1 MANDSTGKMRR
12 DRICFVVSSPMTAR
26 AFLIGHMLALSHKY
40 SVDLVCQADGA
51 GMLEVLAGKVRVT
64 PVAIERK
71 ISPLADLLALYRL
84 YLHFRANRYD
94 VICSV
99 TPKAGLL
106 SLLAGFFSRSP
117 FRVHIFT
124 GQVWVTRRGIK
135 RNALKIIDMLMAWL
149 ATDLLTDSPSQRE
162 FLIAEGVVRADR
174 IQVLAAGS
182 ICGVDAARF
191 QPRSGVRERLRLEL
205 GIPEDAVVVLFL
217 GRMNREKGILDLARA
232 FAELAPTHENLWL
245 LAVGPDEESM
255 QSQVAQICVSVSS
268 RVRIIGFTNEPE
280 SFMAV
285 ADVFALPSYREGFGS
300 SVIEAAA
307 CGVPGLCSEI
317 YGLTDAVVDGV
328 TGLLHRPADIAGI
341 RLGLERLLNP
351 GLRKTLG
358 EAARARAVEDFS
370 QQRLTHAMLDFVGAR
385 ISRRLR

>member
-1 MANDSTGKMRR
+1 MMIK
-12 DRICFVVSSPMTAR
+12 DRICFVVSSPVTAKV
-26 AFLIGHMLALSHKY
+26 FLTGHLLALSSRY
-40 SVDLVCQADGA
+40 SVDLVCNADSSVVIDSLVG
-51 GMLEVLAGKVRVT
+51 RVEIF
-64 PVAIERK
+64 PVAIDRK
-71 ISPLADLLALYRL
+71 VALLSDVKALFAL
-84 YLHFRANRYD
+84 CSHFRGRRYS
-94 VICSV
+94 VVCSV

-106 SLLAGFFSRSP
+106 SQLAAFMTGVP
-117 FRVHIFT
+117 LRVHIFT

-135 RNALKIIDMLMAWL
+135 RRALKIIDMLMAWL
-149 ATDLLTDSPSQRE
+149 ATDLLTDSPSQRD
-162 FLIAEGVVRADR
+162 FLIAEGVVRADK

-205 GIPEDAVVVLFL
+205 GIPQDAVVVLFL
-217 GRMNREKGILDLARA
+217 GRMNRDKGILDLAEA
-232 FAELAPTHENLWL
+232 FAELAPKHENLWL
-245 LAVGPDEESM
+245 LTVGPDEESM
-255 QSQVAQICVSVSS
+255 QSRVAQICVSVSS
-268 RVRIIGFTNEPE
+268 RVRLIGFTNEPE

-307 CGVPGLCSEI
+307 CGVPSLCSEI

-341 RLGLERLLNP
+341 REGLERLLNP

-358 EAARARAVEDFS
+358 EAARARAVDDFS
-370 QQRLTHAMLDFVGAR
+370 QQRLTDAMLDFVGAR
-385 ISRRLR
+385 ISRRFE

>member
-1 MANDSTGKMRR
+1 MMIK
-12 DRICFVVSSPMTAR
+12 DRICFVVSSPVTAKV
-26 AFLIGHMLALSHKY
+26 FLTGHLLALSSRY
-40 SVDLVCQADGA
+40 SVDLVCNADSSVVIDSLVG
-51 GMLEVLAGKVRVT
+51 RVEIF
-64 PVAIERK
+64 PVAIDRK
-71 ISPLADLLALYRL
+71 VALLSDVKALFAL
-84 YLHFRANRYD
+84 CSHFRGRRYG
-94 VICSV
+94 VVCSV

-106 SLLAGFFSRSP
+106 SQLAAFITGVP
-117 FRVHIFT
+117 LRVHIFT

-135 RNALKIIDMLMAWL
+135 RRALKIIDMLMAWL
-149 ATDLLTDSPSQRE
+149 ATDLLTDSPSQRD
-162 FLIAEGVVRADR
+162 FLIAEGVVRADK

-205 GIPEDAVVVLFL
+205 GIPQDAVVVLFL
-217 GRMNREKGILDLARA
+217 GRMNRDKGILDLAEA
-232 FAELAPTHENLWL
+232 FAELAPKHENLWL
-245 LAVGPDEESM
+245 LTVGPDEESM
-255 QSQVAQICVSVSS
+255 QSRVAQICVSVSS
-268 RVRIIGFTNEPE
+268 RVRLIGFTNEPE

-307 CGVPGLCSEI
+307 CGVPSLCSEI

-341 RLGLERLLNP
+341 REGLERLLNP

-358 EAARARAVEDFS
+358 EAARARAVNDFS
-370 QQRLTHAMLDFVGAR
+370 QQRLTDAMLDFVGAR
-385 ISRRLR
+385 ISRRFE

>member
-1 MANDSTGKMRR
+1 
-12 DRICFVVSSPMTAR
+12 
-26 AFLIGHMLALSHKY
+26 
-40 SVDLVCQADGA
+40 
-51 GMLEVLAGKVRVT
+51 
-64 PVAIERK
+64 
-71 ISPLADLLALYRL
+71 
-84 YLHFRANRYD
+84 
-94 VICSV
+94 
-99 TPKAGLL
+99 
-106 SLLAGFFSRSP
+106 
-117 FRVHIFT
+117 
-124 GQVWVTRRGIK
+124 
-135 RNALKIIDMLMAWL
+135 MAWL

-358 EAARARAVEDFS
+358 EAARARAVNDFS
-370 QQRLTHAMLDFVGAR
+370 QQRLTDAMLDFVGAR